1 MFLKILDSQTARQ
14 TLLRRRPPDET
25 DLPPAVQQRIISLF
39 GEPLTAEQAV
49 ARILQDVR
57 RRGDEALREWTAKLD
72 GADLSGGLQVAP
84 EECRRALHSL
94 PADLRAAL
102 ETAAQRIRDFHRRQ
116 PALSWIEQNEEGTL
130 GQLIRPIE
138 RLGVYVPGG
147 SAPLPSSVLMS
158 VIPAR
163 VAGVKRVI
171 VCTPPGRDGQ
181 INPVILAACAL
192 AEVDALFRVG
202 GAQAIAAMAFGTP
215 ALPAVDKIVGAGGL
229 FVTLA
234 KRQVFGVVGI
244 EGLAGPTETVIIA
257 DESANPRRVAADL
270 LAQAE
275 HDPLATA
282 LLLTPSRR
290 LAEAVSAEVEALLA
304 QDAAGPLNRAEIIR
318 ASLAARGGAVI
329 TRDLDEAV
337 ELSNAFAPEHLN
349 LVVQNGW
356 DWLPKIRNAGGVF
369 LDEDSCEVMG
379 DYIAGPS
386 HVMPT
391 GGSARFASPLN
402 VWDFVRII
410 SLVGLNRTAVQ
421 RLSPLAERLAQA
433 EGLGAHAL
441 AAALR
446 RAP

>member
-1 MFLKILDSQTARQ
+1 MSLPIYDAETARRGV
-14 TLLRRRPPDET
+14 LLRRPPDET
-25 DLPPAVQQRIISLF
+25 DLPAAVQERITALF
-39 GEPLTAEQAV
+39 GEPLSAEQAV
-49 ARILQDVR
+49 ARIVSDVR
-57 RRGDEALREWTAKLD
+57 QRGDAALRQWTQKLD
-72 GADLSGGLQVAP
+72 GADLSTGLEIPP
-84 EECRRALHSL
+84 EECRAALNSL
-94 PADLRAAL
+94 PDDLRAAL
-102 ETAAQRIRDFHRRQ
+102 QTAAERIRQFHRRQ
-116 PALSWIEQNEEGTL
+116 PALSWIEQNAEGTL

-138 RLGVYVPGG
+138 RVGVYVPGG

-163 VAGVKRVI
+163 VAGVSRVV
-171 VCTPPGRDGQ
+171 VCTPPGRDGRV
-181 INPVILAACAL
+181 NPSILAACAL
-192 AEVDALFRVG
+192 AEVDAVYRVG

-244 EGLAGPTETVIIA
+244 EGLAGPTETLVIA

-290 LAEAVSAEVEALLA
+290 LAEAVAAQVEALL
-304 QDAAGPLNRAEIIR
+304 DDNAADRLGRAEIIR

-329 TRDLDEAV
+329 TRDLNEAV
-337 ELSNAFAPEHLN
+337 ELCNGYAPEHLN
-349 LVVQNGW
+349 LVVQDGW
-356 DWLPKIRNAGGVF
+356 AWLPKIRNAGGVF

-391 GGSARFASPLN
+391 GGSARYASQLN
-402 VWDFVRII
+402 VSDFIKII
-410 SLVGLNRTAVQ
+410 SLVGLNRPAVEQ
-421 RLSPLAERLAQA
+421 LSPLAERLALA
-433 EGLGAHAL
+433 EGLEAHAL
-441 AAALR
+441 AARLR
-446 RAP
+446 KG

>member
-1 MFLKILDSQTARQ
+1 MSLTIYDSQTARQ
-14 TLLRRRPPDET
+14 TILLRRPPDET
-25 DLPPAVQQRIISLF
+25 GLPPAVQERITALF
-39 GEPLTAEQAV
+39 GEPLSAEQAV
-49 ARILQDVR
+49 ARILADVR
-57 RRGDEALREWTAKLD
+57 RRGDQALREWTHKLD
-72 GADLSGGLQVAP
+72 GADLSGGLEVPPA
-84 EECRRALHSL
+84 ECQQALQNL
-94 PADLRAAL
+94 PAELRAAL
-102 ETAAQRIRDFHRRQ
+102 ETAAERIRDFHRRQ
-116 PALSWIEQNEEGTL
+116 PALSWIEQNQDGTL

-138 RLGVYVPGG
+138 RVGVYVPGG

-163 VAGVKRVI
+163 VAGVRRVV
-171 VCTPPGRDGQ
+171 VCTPPGRSGQ
-181 INPVILAACAL
+181 VNPVILAACAL
-192 AEVDALFRVG
+192 AGVDAVYRLG

-215 ALPAVDKIVGAGGL
+215 GLPAVDKIVGAGGL

-244 EGLAGPTETVIIA
+244 EGLAGPTETLVIA

-282 LLLTPSRR
+282 LLLTPSRP
-290 LAEAVSAEVEALLA
+290 LAEAVAAQVDELLNGEADERLE
-304 QDAAGPLNRAEIIR
+304 RAEIIR

-337 ELSNAFAPEHLN
+337 ELCNAYAPEHLN
-349 LVVQNGW
+349 LVVRDGW
-356 DWLPKIRNAGGVF
+356 AWLPKIRNAGGVF

-391 GGSARFASPLN
+391 GGSARYASPLN
-402 VWDFVRII
+402 VWDFVKII
-410 SLVGLNRTAVQ
+410 SLVGLNRAAVQ
-421 RLSPLAERLAQA
+421 QLSPLAERLAQA
-433 EGLGAHAL
+433 EGLQAHAL
-441 AAALR
+441 AARLR
-446 RAP
+446 KG

>member
-1 MFLKILDSQTARQ
+1 MSLTIYDSQTARQ
-14 TLLRRRPPDET
+14 TILLRRPPDET
-25 DLPPAVQQRIISLF
+25 GLPPAAQERITALF
-39 GEPLTAEQAV
+39 GEPLSAEQAV
-49 ARILQDVR
+49 ARIIADVR
-57 RRGDEALREWTAKLD
+57 RRGDEALRKWTQKLD
-72 GADLSGGLQVAP
+72 GADLSDGLEVPPA
-84 EECRRALHSL
+84 ECQQALQNL
-94 PADLRAAL
+94 PDDLRAAL
-102 ETAAQRIRDFHRRQ
+102 ETAAARIRDFHRRQ
-116 PALSWIEQNEEGTL
+116 PALSWIEQNQDGTL

-138 RLGVYVPGG
+138 RVGVYVPGG

-163 VAGVKRVI
+163 VAGVRRVV
-171 VCTPPGRDGQ
+171 VCTPPGRSGQ
-181 INPVILAACAL
+181 VNPVILAACAL
-192 AEVDALFRVG
+192 AGVDGVYRVG

-215 ALPAVDKIVGAGGL
+215 GLPAVDKIVGAGGL

-244 EGLAGPTETVIIA
+244 EGLAGPTETLVIA

-282 LLLTPSRR
+282 LLLTPSRP
-290 LAEAVSAEVEALLA
+290 LAEAVAAQVDELLDAEADERLE
-304 QDAAGPLNRAEIIR
+304 RAEIIR

-337 ELSNAFAPEHLN
+337 ELCNAYAPEHLN
-349 LVVQNGW
+349 LVVRDGW
-356 DWLPKIRNAGGVF
+356 NWLPKIRNAGGVF

-391 GGSARFASPLN
+391 GGSARYASPLN
-402 VWDFVRII
+402 VWDFVKII
-410 SLVGLNRTAVQ
+410 SLVGLNRAAVQ
-421 RLSPLAERLAQA
+421 QLSPLAERLAQA
-433 EGLGAHAL
+433 EGLQAHAL
-441 AAALR
+441 AARLR
-446 RAP
+446 KG

>member
-1 MFLKILDSQTARQ
+1 MSLPIYDSQTARQ
-14 TLLRRRPPDET
+14 TVLLRRPPDET
-25 DLPPAVQQRIISLF
+25 ALPPAAQERLTALF

-49 ARILQDVR
+49 ARILADVR
-57 RRGDEALREWTAKLD
+57 HRGDAALRDWTRQLD
-72 GADLSGGLQVAP
+72 GADLSDGLQAP
-84 EECRRALHSL
+84 PQEWQAALQSL

-102 ETAAQRIRDFHRRQ
+102 ETAAERIRQFHRRQ
-116 PALSWIEQNEEGTL
+116 PALSWIEQNEDGTL

-138 RLGVYVPGG
+138 RVGVYVPGG

-163 VAGVKRVI
+163 VAGVRQVI
-171 VCTPPGRDGQ
+171 VCTPPGRDGRV
-181 INPVILAACAL
+181 NPVILAACAI
-192 AEVDALFRVG
+192 AGVDALYRVG

-244 EGLAGPTETVIIA
+244 EGLAGPTETVVIA
-257 DESANPRRVAADL
+257 DHSANPRRVAADL

-282 LLLTPSRR
+282 LLLTPSPA
-290 LAEAVSAEVEALLA
+290 LAEAVAAAVDELLA
-304 QDAAGPLNRAEIIR
+304 PAAPDPLGRAEIIR
-318 ASLAARGGAVI
+318 ASLAARGGAVV

-337 ELSNAFAPEHLN
+337 ELCNAYAPEHLN
-349 LVVQNGW
+349 LVVQDGW
-356 DWLPKIRNAGGVF
+356 AWLPKIRNAGGVF
-369 LDEDSCEVMG
+369 LDEESCEVMG

-391 GGSARFASPLN
+391 GGSARYASPLN
-402 VWDFVRII
+402 VWDFVKII
-410 SLVGLNRTAVQ
+410 SLVGLNRPAVQ
-421 RLSPLAERLAQA
+421 RLSPLAERLAMA
-433 EGLGAHAL
+433 EGLEAHAL
-441 AAALR
+441 AARLR
-446 RAP
+446 KG

>member
-1 MFLKILDSQTARQ
+1 MSLTIYDSQTARQ
-14 TLLRRRPPDET
+14 TILLRRPPDET
-25 DLPPAVQQRIISLF
+25 GLPPAAQERITALF
-39 GEPLTAEQAV
+39 GEPLSAEQAV
-49 ARILQDVR
+49 ARIIADVR
-57 RRGDEALREWTAKLD
+57 RRGDEALREWTQKLD
-72 GADLSGGLQVAP
+72 GADLSDGLEVPPA
-84 EECRRALHSL
+84 ECQQALQNL

-102 ETAAQRIRDFHRRQ
+102 ETAAARIRDFHRRQ
-116 PALSWIEQNEEGTL
+116 PALSWIEQNQDGTL

-138 RLGVYVPGG
+138 RVGVYVPGG

-163 VAGVKRVI
+163 VAGVRRVV
-171 VCTPPGRDGQ
+171 VCTPPGRSGRV
-181 INPVILAACAL
+181 NPVILAACAL
-192 AEVDALFRVG
+192 AGVDGVYRVG

-215 ALPAVDKIVGAGGL
+215 GLPAVDKIVGAGGL

-244 EGLAGPTETVIIA
+244 EGLAGPTETLVIA

-282 LLLTPSRR
+282 LLLTPSRP
-290 LAEAVSAEVEALLA
+290 LAEAVAAQVDELLDAEADERLE
-304 QDAAGPLNRAEIIR
+304 RAEIIR

-329 TRDLDEAV
+329 THDLDEAV
-337 ELSNAFAPEHLN
+337 ELCNAYAPEHLN
-349 LVVQNGW
+349 LVVRDGW
-356 DWLPKIRNAGGVF
+356 NWLPKIRNAGGVF

-391 GGSARFASPLN
+391 GGSARYASPLN
-402 VWDFVRII
+402 VWDFVKII
-410 SLVGLNRTAVQ
+410 SLVGLNRAAVQ
-421 RLSPLAERLAQA
+421 QLSPLAERLAQA
-433 EGLGAHAL
+433 EGLQAHAL
-441 AAALR
+441 AARLR
-446 RAP
+446 KG

>member
-1 MFLKILDSQTARQ
+1 MSLTIYDSQTARQ
-14 TLLRRRPPDET
+14 TILLRRPPDET
-25 DLPPAVQQRIISLF
+25 GLPPAAQERITALF
-39 GEPLTAEQAV
+39 GEPLSAEQAV
-49 ARILQDVR
+49 ARIIADVR
-57 RRGDEALREWTAKLD
+57 RRGDEALRKWTQKLD
-72 GADLSGGLQVAP
+72 GADLSDGLEVPPA
-84 EECRRALHSL
+84 ECQQALQNL

-102 ETAAQRIRDFHRRQ
+102 ETAAARIRDFHRRQ
-116 PALSWIEQNEEGTL
+116 PALSWIEQNQDGTL

-138 RLGVYVPGG
+138 RVGVYVPGG

-163 VAGVKRVI
+163 VAGVRRVV
-171 VCTPPGRDGQ
+171 VCTPPGRHGQ
-181 INPVILAACAL
+181 VNPVILAACAL
-192 AEVDALFRVG
+192 AGVDAVYRVG

-215 ALPAVDKIVGAGGL
+215 GLPAVDKIVGAGGL

-244 EGLAGPTETVIIA
+244 EGLAGPTETLVIA

-282 LLLTPSRR
+282 LLLTPSRP
-290 LAEAVSAEVEALLA
+290 LAEAVAAQVDELLDAEADERLE
-304 QDAAGPLNRAEIIR
+304 RAEIIR

-337 ELSNAFAPEHLN
+337 ELCNAYAPEHLN
-349 LVVQNGW
+349 LVVRDGW
-356 DWLPKIRNAGGVF
+356 NWLPKIRNAGGVF

-391 GGSARFASPLN
+391 SGSARYASPLN
-402 VWDFVRII
+402 VWDFVKII
-410 SLVGLNRTAVQ
+410 SLVGLNRAAVQ
-421 RLSPLAERLAQA
+421 QLSPLAERLAQA
-433 EGLGAHAL
+433 EGLQAHAL
-441 AAALR
+441 AARLR
-446 RAP
+446 KG